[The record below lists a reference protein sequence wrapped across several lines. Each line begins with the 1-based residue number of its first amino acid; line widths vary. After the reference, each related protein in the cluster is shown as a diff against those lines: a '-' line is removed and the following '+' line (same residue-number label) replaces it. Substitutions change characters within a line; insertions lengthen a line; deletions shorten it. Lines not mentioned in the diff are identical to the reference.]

1 MQHECSRTLGFEVLL
16 LEEKKKMDAL
26 KITILHIS
34 DPREAAAHIS
44 SPAPSDPA
52 SPPGGMLL
60 YGSPLRQSNGAALI
74 HIKEHTLNP
83 FRSDD
88 YDAGHLPLRG
98 R

>member
-44 SPAPSDPA
+44 SSDPA

-60 YGSPLRQSNGAALI
+60 YGSPLRQSNRAALI

>member
-1 MQHECSRTLGFEVLL
+1 
-16 LEEKKKMDAL
+16 MDAL
-26 KITILHIS
+26 KITALHIS

-44 SPAPSDPA
+44 SPAPSDPP
-52 SPPGGMLL
+52 SPPGGTLL

-88 YDAGHLPLRG
+88 YDAGHLPRRG